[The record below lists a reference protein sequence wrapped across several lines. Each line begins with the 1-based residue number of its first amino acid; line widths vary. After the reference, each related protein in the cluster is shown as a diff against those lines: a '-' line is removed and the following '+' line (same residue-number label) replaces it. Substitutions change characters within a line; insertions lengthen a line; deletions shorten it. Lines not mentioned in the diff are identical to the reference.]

1 MKKTVQVLVWLL
13 AATLAATAVAAPRR
27 DGGKKKSG
35 ANDAVKAKIAEWVD
49 EVKKQEAAPVAE
61 GFVKWTGL
69 DSIKGTKNARWLGP
83 SDLRGRF
90 VVVVDI
96 DAAKAAEQIKAT
108 MRIQDL
114 AFNPNGHGTDWDF
127 TPVPRDIVI
136 VYNVHDL
143 SDENIEKKL
152 YESETLKP
160 QMVSR
165 AFNLYGFVT
174 FEGAPDCQGE
184 RPYVYVMGPEGK
196 EALYKGKF
204 VANKTPKEV
213 KDAIE
218 KAAAGLPAWRPWYG
232 YVTEVK
238 HTKGFDAAIAGG
250 KGLAPF
256 MMTLKKGIVSKKP
269 EVAAES
275 QRLYDALEQRK
286 GDLLYAIKAERA
298 ASPCATLYDIEEV
311 SRRFPTL
318 KRDLAEFSDKVQKQ
332 HPNITQLYKHYA
344 LFRRCADPA
353 FKAKSAGE
361 AKKLVAELEKARP
374 ILTKMGDDPKDVAIQ
389 NMALSLVQRMDDVV
403 AELPTKVQ
411 EK

>member
-1 MKKTVQVLVWLL
+1 M
-13 AATLAATAVAAPRR
+13 R
-27 DGGKKKSG
+27 
-35 ANDAVKAKIAEWVD
+35 

-61 GFVKWTGL
+61 GFVRWTGL
-69 DSIKGTKNARWLGP
+69 DSIKGTKNARWLSP

-96 DAAKAAEQIKAT
+96 DAAKAPEQVKAT
-108 MRIQDL
+108 IGIQNL
-114 AFNPNGHGTDWDF
+114 ALNPNGHGTDWDF
-127 TPVPRDIVI
+127 APVPRDIVV

-143 SDENIEKKL
+143 SDENLEKKL
-152 YESETLKP
+152 YENEDLKKELG
-160 QMVSR
+160 QR
-165 AFNLYGFVT
+165 AYNFYGFVT

-184 RPYVYVMGPEGK
+184 RPYVYVMGPEGT

-204 VANKTPKEV
+204 VKDKTAKEV
-213 KDAIE
+213 KAAIA
-218 KAAAGLPAWRPWYG
+218 KAAAELPPWRPWYG

-256 MMTLKKGIVSKKP
+256 TMVLKKGIVSKKP

-286 GDLLYAIKAERA
+286 MDLLYAIRTERN
-298 ASPCATLYDIEEV
+298 ASPCAALYDIEEV
-311 SRRFPTL
+311 SRRFPAL

-361 AKKLVAELEKARP
+361 AKKLAAELEKARP

-403 AELPTKVQ
+403 AELPAKVQ